1 VAPDSKMETFG
12 AVRMH
17 INSWRWADVP
27 FLIRAGKCMAVTATE
42 VLVRLKKPPL
52 GKRASETNY
61 LRFRLSPDFELA
73 MSAQIKRPGRELVS
87 IPVEL
92 SAVATDKSAEV
103 APYEHLLTDAMRGVA
118 TLFVREDAVE
128 AAWAIV
134 DPVLGDATP
143 LAEYQP
149 GSWGTRRGRSVGGRC
164 WRLAEPRSGVTPASC
179 FDLPIWI
186 FPTPADATGFGLAS
200 NRVQKKPFPVRSPSL
215 RGLPSRQGLQIGGNS
230 FRIGVVHVVDVHWRM
245 QLFAIWAG
253 AVFQNV
259 LDLLL
264 RKAWKTR

>member
-1 VAPDSKMETFG
+1 V
-12 AVRMH
+12 
-17 INSWRWADVP
+17 
-27 FLIRAGKCMAVTATE
+27 
-42 VLVRLKKPPL
+42 VLMPTL
-52 GKRASETNY
+52 GKRTAIRGKRACPVHKSHLARKAAT
-61 LRFRLSPDFELA
+61 LA

-149 GSWGTRRGRSVGGRC
+149 GSWGPAEADRLAADVGG
-164 WRLAEPRSGVTPASC
+164 W
-179 FDLPIWI
+179 
-186 FPTPADATGFGLAS
+186 
-200 NRVQKKPFPVRSPSL
+200 
-215 RGLPSRQGLQIGGNS
+215 
-230 FRIGVVHVVDVHWRM
+230 
-245 QLFAIWAG
+245 
-253 AVFQNV
+253 QNPE
-259 LDLLL
+259 
-264 RKAWKTR
+264 AA